1 MTQTSGVAVERLRLR
16 PKPRKWVLVLH
27 LVSSVGWIGVELV
40 LLSLSI
46 TAAAT
51 DDPATAGASRM
62 VAGMLGGTY
71 YFPLSLLALLSGLWL
86 SLGTRWGLLRHWW
99 VATKLVLTLALF
111 AGGNLAVIPAFTAVG
126 AAAARGATDDGAMFV
141 GAMTAGMTLLL
152 VLTMLSVFKPGGRI
166 RARERSTRTL
176 TPAG

>member
-1 MTQTSGVAVERLRLR
+1 MAHTSGAPVERLRLR

-27 LVSSVGWIGVELV
+27 LISSVGWIGVELA

-46 TAAAT
+46 TAAVT
-51 DDPATAGASRM
+51 DDPATANASRM

-71 YFPLSLLALLSGLWL
+71 YLPLSLLALLSGLWL

-111 AGGNLAVIPAFTAVG
+111 GGGNLAVIPAFTAV
-126 AAAARGATDDGAMFV
+126 AAAATRGIPDDGAIFV
-141 GAMTAGMTLLL
+141 GAMAAGMTLLL
-152 VLTMLSVFKPGGRI
+152 VQTMLSVFKPGGRI
-166 RARERSTRTL
+166 RAREQRTL
-176 TPAG
+176 TPAP